1 MGYTV
6 PSENEIM
13 DSWLFYLP
21 IISTSMAHEHKEF
34 LEIDFDLKEELIIL
48 IKNFTISCFE
58 DIKLG
63 IGSLSEAWIILF
75 TELEKISC
83 DKLIHDWVIR
93 RMQLGEVMFGNSS
106 ILEGWNAL
114 LLRWMNSNPYIPYPI
129 TGLEPKYDLILKGIL
144 LEAEA
149 KKSRFRIQRNLT
161 MFCLNWWD
169 RFLVQEL
176 SIDYKISNCIYD
188 IAELEKW
195 KSIFSKLDNSSI
207 EILDLWCNKSHKTSG
222 WGELHLYS
230 IAELMSVLT

>member
-1 MGYTV
+1 
-6 PSENEIM
+6 
-13 DSWLFYLP
+13 
-21 IISTSMAHEHKEF
+21 MAREHKEL
-34 LEIDFDLKEELIIL
+34 LEIDFDLKEELVIL

-63 IGSLSEAWIILF
+63 IGSLSEAWTTLF
-75 TELEKISC
+75 VELEKISY
-83 DKLIHDWVIR
+83 DKLVHNWVTR
-93 RMQLGEVMFGNSS
+93 RIQLSEVIFGNSS

-114 LLRWMNSNPYIPYPI
+114 LLRWMNNNPYIPYPI

-149 KKSRFRIQRNLT
+149 KKSRFKLDRNLT

-176 SIDYKISNCIYD
+176 SISIIYNCIYD
-188 IAELEKW
+188 VAEFWKW
-195 KSIFSKLDNSSI
+195 KNIFSELNTSSI
-207 EILDLWCNKSHKTSG
+207 QTLDMWGNKSHKTSG
-222 WGELHLYS
+222 WGELHLSS